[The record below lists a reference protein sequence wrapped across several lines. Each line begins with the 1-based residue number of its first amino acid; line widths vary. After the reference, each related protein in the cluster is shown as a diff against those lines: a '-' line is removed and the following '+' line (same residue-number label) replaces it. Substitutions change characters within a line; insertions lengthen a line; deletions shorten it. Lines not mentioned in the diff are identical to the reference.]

1 MSRLQLALIGV
12 AALVLLALYVQ
23 GKWQERQL
31 LQRMRATL
39 HGGVED
45 ALMQAG
51 AAGAAASGADQPDPP
66 VGART
71 EPRWDDAAAPG
82 SRTGPAG
89 GAVAGA
95 VAGQAAGGDA
105 AAAYAAVA
113 GEAPVELRAAQLTQ
127 ELAARTGAAAHG
139 EPEEVVSEP
148 LRLPAAAN
156 PPDWVEDPMLDL
168 ALELRCAR
176 AVDGVAVIDAAA
188 ALAAE
193 SFPLPVHFVV
203 WDSRHEQW
211 VLPDRFGYYTDALA
225 AIQLAGRRGALT
237 AEVLTRFLAA
247 VRRVAAALQ
256 ADFDVPDPDRLL
268 AQARELD
275 AVCARYDVRIGLTVL
290 ATGAAWTA
298 PQLRAAAQRAGF
310 VAGATSQGWI
320 HADDSGAP
328 LLTLTAESATPR
340 KVFLEL
346 DVPMVSSHAD
356 ALAALIDRAEA
367 LAGILGGR
375 VVDDNGRPVDAES
388 MASVQPQLAQVHEE
402 MARAGIDPG
411 GVRARRL
418 YR

>member
-1 MSRLQLALIGV
+1 MSRLQLALIVV
-12 AALVLLALYVQ
+12 AALVLLALYVH
-23 GKWQERQL
+23 GRWQERRL

-39 HGGVED
+39 HGGVGD
-45 ALMQAG
+45 ALLRAG
-51 AAGAAASGADQPDPP
+51 PAPGSGGHAEAAAAGAGQSEPP
-66 VGART
+66 AGTRT
-71 EPRWDDAAAPG
+71 EPRWEDAAAPG
-82 SRTGPAG
+82 P
-89 GAVAGA
+89 
-95 VAGQAAGGDA
+95 AAGREA

-113 GEAPVELRAAQLTQ
+113 DQAPVEVRAAQLAQ
-127 ELAARTGAAAHG
+127 ELAARADPAARA
-139 EPEEVVSEP
+139 EPAEVVSEP

-156 PPDWVEDPMLDL
+156 PPDWTEDPMLDL

-188 ALAAE
+188 ALGAE

-237 AEVLTRFLAA
+237 ADVLTRFVAA

-256 ADFDVPDPDRLL
+256 ADFDVPDPDQLL

-275 AVCARYDVRIGLTVL
+275 AVCARYDVRIGLTV
-290 ATGAAWTA
+290 AAAGAAAWTG
-298 PQLRAAAQRAGF
+298 PQLRAAAQGAGF
-310 VAGATSQGWI
+310 LASAASPGWV
-320 HADDSGAP
+320 HVDDSGAP
-328 LLTLTAESATPR
+328 LLTLTAESAAPR
-340 KVFLEL
+340 HLFLEL
-346 DVPMVSSHAD
+346 DVPLVSSYAE
-356 ALAALIDRAEA
+356 ALAALVDRAEA

-375 VVDDNGRPVDAES
+375 VVDDNGRPVDAVS

>member
-1 MSRLQLALIGV
+1 MSRLQLALIVV

-23 GKWQERQL
+23 GKWQERRL

-39 HGGVED
+39 HGGVGD
-45 ALMQAG
+45 ALLQAG
-51 AAGAAASGADQPDPP
+51 AAGAAACVSDHADSQD
-66 VGART
+66 GART
-71 EPRWDDAAAPG
+71 EPRWDEAAAPD
-82 SRTGPAG
+82 
-89 GAVAGA
+89 V
-95 VAGQAAGGDA
+95 AAGSASGLAAGRDA
-105 AAAYAAVA
+105 AGYAAMA

-127 ELAARTGAAAHG
+127 ELAARTGAGAG
-139 EPEEVVSEP
+139 DEPDEVISEP

-168 ALELRCAR
+168 ALELRCTR

-188 ALAAE
+188 ALTAE

-211 VLPDRFGYYTDALA
+211 VLPDRFGYYTDTLA
-225 AIQLAGRRGALT
+225 AIQLAGRRGVLT
-237 AEVLTRFLAA
+237 SDVLTRFLASVA
-247 VRRVAAALQ
+247 RVAAALQ
-256 ADFDVPDPDRLL
+256 ADFDVPDPERLL

-275 AVCARYDVRIGLTVL
+275 AVCARHDLRIGLTVS
-290 ATGAAWTA
+290 AAAAAWTA

-310 VAGATSQGWI
+310 IAGATPQGWVYT
-320 HADDSGAP
+320 DDSGAP

-340 KVFLEL
+340 KVLLEL
-346 DVPMVSSHAD
+346 DVPMVPSHAD

-388 MASVQPQLAQVHEE
+388 MAAVRPQLAQFHEE
-402 MARAGIDPG
+402 MVRAGIDPG

>member
-1 MSRLQLALIGV
+1 MSRLQLALIVV

-23 GKWQERQL
+23 GKWQERKL

-39 HGGVED
+39 HGGVQD
-45 ALMQAG
+45 ALLQAG
-51 AAGAAASGADQPDPP
+51 AAGAAAPGADPPDPQ
-66 VGART
+66 GART

-82 SRTGPAG
+82 AAAGIAAGPAAAP
-89 GAVAGA
+89 AVGS
-95 VAGQAAGGDA
+95 AAGRNA
-105 AAAYAAVA
+105 AAAYTAVA
-113 GEAPVELRAAQLTQ
+113 GEAPVELRAAQLAQ
-127 ELAARTGAAAHG
+127 ELAARAGAGAHG
-139 EPEEVVSEP
+139 APEEVVSEP

-225 AIQLAGRRGALT
+225 AIQLAGRRGVLT

-247 VRRVAAALQ
+247 VRQVATALQ
-256 ADFDVPDPDRLL
+256 ADFDVPDADRLL

-275 AVCARYDVRIGLTVL
+275 AVCARYDLRIGLTVL
-290 ATGAAWTA
+290 AAGAAWTA

-310 VAGATSQGWI
+310 AAGATAQGWV
-320 HADDSGAP
+320 HADDAGAP
-328 LLTLTAESATPR
+328 LLALTAESATPR

-346 DVPMVSSHAD
+346 DVRMVASHAD
-356 ALAALIDRAEA
+356 GLAALIDRAEA
-367 LAGILGGR
+367 LAGILGGS
-375 VVDDNGRPVDAES
+375 VVDDNGRPVDAGS
-388 MASVQPQLAQVHEE
+388 MAAVQPQLAQLHEE
-402 MARAGIDPG
+402 MARAGIEPG

>member
-1 MSRLQLALIGV
+1 MSRLQLALIVV

-23 GKWQERQL
+23 GKWQERRL

-45 ALMQAG
+45 ALLRAG
-51 AAGAAASGADQPDPP
+51 SAAGPAAGPAAAPGGDAAAGAHPP
-66 VGART
+66 EPQAGART
-71 EPRWDDAAAPG
+71 EPRWEDAAA
-82 SRTGPAG
+82 GPVG
-89 GAVAGA
+89 GH
-95 VAGQAAGGDA
+95 GG

-113 GEAPVELRAAQLTQ
+113 GQVPVEVRAAQLTQ
-127 ELAARTGAAAHG
+127 ELSARTGG
-139 EPEEVVSEP
+139 GGRIEPEEVVSEP

-156 PPDWVEDPMLDL
+156 PPDWAEDPMLDL

-188 ALAAE
+188 ALTAE

-247 VRRVAAALQ
+247 VRSVATALQ
-256 ADFDVPDPDRLL
+256 ADFDVPDPERLL

-275 AVCARYDVRIGLTVL
+275 AVCARYDLRIGLTVF
-290 ATGAAWTA
+290 AAAPWTA

-310 VAGATSQGWI
+310 VPGATSPGWVY
-320 HADDSGAP
+320 ADESGAP
-328 LLTLTAESATPR
+328 LLALTAESATPR
-340 KVFLEL
+340 KVVLEL
-346 DVPMVSSHAD
+346 DVPLVSSYAD
-356 ALAALIDRAEA
+356 GLAALIDRAEA
-367 LAGILGGR
+367 LAEILGGR
-375 VVDDNGRPVDAES
+375 VVDDNGRPVDAAS